1 MITTQET
8 SAKGSAQTL
17 HLKIPNSEKHKGTFV
32 IFCLGEHIEV
42 KARGLKRRQ
51 LIKLLGVIIS
61 KIF

>member
-1 MITTQET
+1 MSQE
-8 SAKGSAQTL
+8 AKAAPETL
-17 HLKIPNSEKHKGTFV
+17 RLQIQNTENIKGTFV
-32 IFCLGEHIEV
+32 IFCLGDQIEV